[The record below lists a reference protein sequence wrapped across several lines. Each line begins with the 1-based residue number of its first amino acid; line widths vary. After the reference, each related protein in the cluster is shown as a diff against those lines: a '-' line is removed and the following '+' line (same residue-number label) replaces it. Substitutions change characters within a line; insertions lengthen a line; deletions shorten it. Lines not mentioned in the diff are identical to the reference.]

1 MEAFGEPL
9 MIAALLAD
17 FRSPW
22 SICGGW
28 AIDLF
33 LDGVTRQHKD
43 VDIALLRRD
52 QLAMQ
57 SYLTARGWILEKA
70 MDGARIP
77 WQEGEWIT
85 LPVHTIWC
93 QHPTVAPG
101 FLEILL
107 NEASSTHF
115 LFRRDSSITLP
126 LSRMSLRTAVG
137 LPILAPEIVLLY
149 NANHPAHEGNA
160 ADFLSALSALDS
172 ERRAWLQTALARLD
186 QEHVWLSHF

>member
-33 LDGVTRQHKD
+33 LDGVTRQHID

-70 MDGARIP
+70 VDGARIP
-77 WQEGEWIT
+77 
-85 LPVHTIWC
+85 
-93 QHPTVAPG
+93 
-101 FLEILL
+101 
-107 NEASSTHF
+107 
-115 LFRRDSSITLP
+115 
-126 LSRMSLRTAVG
+126 
-137 LPILAPEIVLLY
+137 
-149 NANHPAHEGNA
+149 
-160 ADFLSALSALDS
+160 
-172 ERRAWLQTALARLD
+172 
-186 QEHVWLSHF
+186 